1 MAQTVLEARA
11 LTKRFGG
18 LAAVNGMSLSVAQGE
33 ILGLIGPN
41 GAGKTTMFDLLA
53 GSVSPT
59 SGGIHLMGRDI
70 THQPAHRRL
79 STGMGRTFQIPRP
92 FPELTL
98 LENMMLARQ
107 GQTGERFWANFTT
120 PRRVA
125 TEEKAAQ
132 EKALSLLDLVTLRK
146 LAHDP
151 AHILSGGQRKLL
163 ELARVMMAD
172 PKVIL
177 LDEPAAGVNPALLEV
192 LIARIQ
198 TINASGVTFVLI
210 EHNIDM
216 VSRLCHRIVVMAQ
229 GALLF
234 EGKPDEVAQNPSVIE
249 AYLGGAAA

>member
-1 MAQTVLEARA
+1 MTPTALEARD

-18 LAAVNGMSLSVAQGE
+18 VAAVSGMSLAVASGE

-53 GSVSPT
+53 GSVTPT
-59 SGGIHLMGRDI
+59 SGSIHLMGRVI

-79 STGMGRTFQIPRP
+79 AGGMGRTFQIPRP
-92 FPELTL
+92 FPALTL
-98 LENMMLARQ
+98 LENMLIARQ
-107 GQTGERFWANFTT
+107 SQTGERFWANFTT
-120 PRRVA
+120 PGRVA
-125 TEEKAAQ
+125 VEEREARD
-132 EKALSLLDLVTLRK
+132 KALSLLDLVALRR
-146 LAHDP
+146 LSDEP
-151 AHILSGGQRKLL
+151 ARILSGGQRKLL

-198 TINASGVTFVLI
+198 EINTSGVTFVLI

-216 VSRLCHRIVVMAQ
+216 VSRLCGRIVVMAQ
-229 GALLF
+229 GSSLF
-234 EGKPDEVAQNPSVIE
+234 EGRPEEVSRDPRVIE
-249 AYLGGAAA
+249 AYLGGTAA